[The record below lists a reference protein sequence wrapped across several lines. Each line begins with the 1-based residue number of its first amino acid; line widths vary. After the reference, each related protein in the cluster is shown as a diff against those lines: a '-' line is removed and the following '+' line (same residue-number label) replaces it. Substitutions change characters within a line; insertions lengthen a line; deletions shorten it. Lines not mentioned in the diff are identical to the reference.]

1 LEALVTTPVSLALR
15 PLTLGEILDQAI
27 RLYRN
32 NFANFIGI
40 LAIPYI
46 PLIILQTGTSYLMT
60 SSLTDFDPSASTYPT
75 LFGPSYWFG
84 LLGTFAA
91 AILQFV
97 FIQGVATAALTRAIA
112 DNYVGNRTDILG
124 AYRALGGSWLRLLL
138 ALLLAFLI
146 GIGLVIWLLVP
157 CVGWFTGPGILL
169 FLFAIIVPLIA
180 PVIVLERHGAWDSLR
195 RAWTL
200 SRSRFWWMLGFAFI
214 LYLFSQIVITG
225 PTALAGFLL
234 QVVLPAGSNSFS
246 QPLLTTILQSLVT
259 MVFSLLYLPLQLTA
273 ITVVYFDLRIRSE
286 GLDLALQTAEPAAPT
301 EANRPVFLPEITPAP
316 QGSIITWAEVGYFA
330 LITFGFIALYL
341 LIISVFFLLAMAFST
356 L

>member
-1 LEALVTTPVSLALR
+1 MTTSLSPVLR

-60 SSLTDFDPSASTYPT
+60 SSLVAFDPNGSTSPS
-75 LFGPSYWFG
+75 LFGPSYWLG
-84 LLGTFAA
+84 ALGTLITYF
-91 AILQFV
+91 LQFI
-97 FIQGVATAALTRAIA
+97 FIQGVATAALTRAVA
-112 DNYVGNRTDILG
+112 DNYIGNRTDIFG
-124 AYRALGGSWLRLLL
+124 AYRALGGSWFRLLL
-138 ALLLAFLI
+138 TILLAFLL
-146 GIGLVIWLLVP
+146 GLVLIVWMLLP

-169 FLFAIIVPLIA
+169 FLFVIIVPLIA

-214 LYLFSQIVITG
+214 LYLFSQIVISG

-234 QVVLPAGSNSFS
+234 QILLPSSASSFS
-246 QPLLTTILQSLVT
+246 YPLLSTILQSLVT

-286 GLDLALQTAEPAAPT
+286 GLDLALQTAEQTALA
-301 EANRPVFLPEITPAP
+301 EENRPVFLPEITPAP
-316 QGSIITWAEVGYFA
+316 QGSLITWSEMGYFV
-330 LITFGFIALYL
+330 LITFGFVALYF
-341 LIISVFFLLAMAFST
+341 LILVVFFGAAMAMT
-356 L
+356 PLLGIP